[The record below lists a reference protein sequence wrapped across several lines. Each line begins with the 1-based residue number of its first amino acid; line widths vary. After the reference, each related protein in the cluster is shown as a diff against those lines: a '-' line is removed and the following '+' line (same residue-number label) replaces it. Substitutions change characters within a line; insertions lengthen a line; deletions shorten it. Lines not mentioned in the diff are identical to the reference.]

1 MPTTMKRPIISCFLP
16 VGFRFNPTD
25 EEIVKHYLKGEAATL
40 PSLKDIEYCDVYGD
54 KSPWEIFQLEKNN
67 ADNHD
72 NDYGENI
79 FYVYTKLKKASPNRI
94 SRVAGCGTW
103 QFQKRPVQIY
113 DDDPNENDNVAIGY
127 KRKYSFKAKESVSN
141 KRDHHGQWIMH
152 EYSLAAGKERSS
164 PCGGDDDGDNFVFC
178 RIINKTRNECQEAEA
193 KAETEAESSGGYVGS
208 NNLMIDD
215 NKINQFELGLQ
226 ADDQALLEYGLALD
240 DDAEEVTSFARNNE
254 DDVVLL
260 DDELEPILH
269 IDTKDWNLTM
279 LQKYFMD
286 DDDINRVDERSR
298 ASSSV
303 EFANYLQN
311 DEGVMTLEYSEDFGY
326 KIEENDYLMT
336 NEVQQPAVVLQ
347 ESEVDEFI
355 EELLMNDV
363 CYNQ

>member
-1 MPTTMKRPIISCFLP
+1 MKRSIISCFLP

-25 EEIVKHYLKGEAATL
+25 EEIVKHYLKGGAATL
-40 PSLKDIEYCDVYGD
+40 PCLKDIEYCDVYGD

-67 ADNHD
+67 PDNHD

-113 DDDPNENDNVAIGY
+113 DADPNENDNVVIG
-127 KRKYSFKAKESVSN
+127 
-141 KRDHHGQWIMH
+141 
-152 EYSLAAGKERSS
+152 
-164 PCGGDDDGDNFVFC
+164 
-178 RIINKTRNECQEAEA
+178 IINKSKTGNEHQEAKA

-226 ADDQALLEYGLALD
+226 ADDQALLKYGLALD

-254 DDVVLL
+254 DDVMLL

-286 DDDINRVDERSR
+286 DDDIDRVDESSR

-326 KIEENDYLMT
+326 RIEENDYLRM

-363 CYNQ
+363 CDNQ